1 MAKNLQKVQKQ
12 ISKKRGALDALH
24 ANSRDS
30 RRLRRASAREI
41 KLARVAAEHV
51 TGRQIYLDRVSFFKS
66 YITEITIPL
75 SDNDMSQLIDK
86 YLARYTSELTQL
98 RQERRRGRPPSRRE
112 GVLSQQEVVEAREF
126 STGFWLPDL
135 GSVDNLRKLKAWNGD
150 WSAMSNLDFLRLRT
164 DGSKQRSM
172 FPPN

>member
-1 MAKNLQKVQKQ
+1 MTKNLQKVQKQ

-30 RRLRRASAREI
+30 KRLRRASAREI

-51 TGRQIYLDRVSFFKS
+51 MGRQIYLDRVSFFKS

-86 YLARYTSELTQL
+86 LALLPTLL
-98 RQERRRGRPPSRRE
+98 LERRRGRPPSRRE
-112 GVLSQQEVVEAREF
+112 GVLSQQEIVEAREF

>member
-1 MAKNLQKVQKQ
+1 MTKNLQKVQKQ

-30 RRLRRASAREI
+30 KRLRRASAREI

-51 TGRQIYLDRVSFFKS
+51 MGRQIYLDRVSFFKS

-86 YLARYTSELTQL
+86 LALLPTLLLVIAYLFQL
-98 RQERRRGRPPSRRE
+98 HRNEE
-112 GVLSQQEVVEAREF
+112 EV
-126 STGFWLPDL
+126 DHQ
-135 GSVDNLRKLKAWNGD
+135 VDEKA
-150 WSAMSNLDFLRLRT
+150 F
-164 DGSKQRSM
+164 
-172 FPPN
+172 